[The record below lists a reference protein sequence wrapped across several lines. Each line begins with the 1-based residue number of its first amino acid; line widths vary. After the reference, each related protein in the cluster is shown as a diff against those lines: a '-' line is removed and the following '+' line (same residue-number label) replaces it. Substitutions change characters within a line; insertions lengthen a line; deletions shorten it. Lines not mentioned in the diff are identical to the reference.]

1 LNIRFVHRN
10 ELDARSWDALIAASP
25 AESIYPYSWYL
36 DAAAEHWSALVS
48 GEYQF
53 VMPLIWKRK
62 YGIRYLYQPT
72 FCQQLGVYSREYVD
86 PLLLN
91 EFVKEVVKRFR
102 FGVVNLNAKNKLGEG
117 AAVRVDERSNYIL
130 SLERPYEELSGL
142 YSTNAKRNLK
152 RAQGQDDLDLDLEV
166 GLGELMDFKKRTD
179 LQARSPAQYE
189 RYMQQFQAIQQHAGA
204 HIHGIRRKGELL
216 AACFLARSQKRIT
229 YLLSIS
235 NEEGREARAMFRII
249 DQAIHQWSAS
259 NYTFDFE
266 GSNIPSIARF
276 FGGFGASPEI
286 YQSLSFNSFPLS
298 FILGRKY
305 GA

>member
-1 LNIRFVHRN
+1 
-10 ELDARSWDALIAASP
+10 LDVDSWDALIAASP

-36 DAAAEHWSALVS
+36 DAAAGHWSALVS

-72 FCQQLGVYSREYVD
+72 FCQQLGVYGREYVD

-91 EFVKEVVKRFR
+91 DFVKEMMKRFR
-102 FGVVNLNAKNKLGEG
+102 FGVVNFNAKNLLGEG
-117 AAVRVDERSNYIL
+117 AAMTVDDRSNYIL
-130 SLERPYEELSGL
+130 SLERPYEELSGR

-179 LQARSPAQYE
+179 LQPRSPAQYE
-189 RYMQQFQAIQQHAGA
+189 RYMGQFQAIRQHADA
-204 HIHGIRRKGELL
+204 HIFGIRRRGELL

-235 NEEGREARAMFRII
+235 NEEGKEARAMFRII
-249 DQAIHQWSAS
+249 DQAIRQWSAS
-259 NYTFDFE
+259 SYTFDFE

-286 YQSLSFNSFPLS
+286 YQSLSFNRFPLS